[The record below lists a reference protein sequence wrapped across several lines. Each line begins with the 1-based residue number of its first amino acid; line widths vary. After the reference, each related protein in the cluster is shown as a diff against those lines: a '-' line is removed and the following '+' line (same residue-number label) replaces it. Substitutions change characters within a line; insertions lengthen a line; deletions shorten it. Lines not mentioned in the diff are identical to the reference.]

1 MDKRTKMKEKMSPR
15 KIMSIELNEFHS
27 KLDTCIQHLI
37 TLIQAPI
44 IESVNEW
51 QGKMLDEIT
60 EMQTRVTSMNRN
72 NNRIRVTETINTK
85 IEICLRC
92 SSQEK
97 CKCLKTKS

>member
-1 MDKRTKMKEKMSPR
+1 
-15 KIMSIELNEFHS
+15 
-27 KLDTCIQHLI
+27 
-37 TLIQAPI
+37 
-44 IESVNEW
+44 
-51 QGKMLDEIT
+51 MLDEIT